1 MVTLG
6 YQSSAAYYGIAP
18 VVLYQGSQVTHVVKS
33 GSMLVLVPLAG
44 SLVIENE
51 NKGIKVNARSG
62 EPVIL
67 RRGTY
72 TIKAR
77 NRVVLLRGERCPT
90 AISR

>member
-6 YQSSAAYYGIAP
+6 YQTRAAYYGIAP
-18 VVLYQGSQVTHVVKS
+18 VVLYKGSQVTQVVES
-33 GSMLVLVPLAG
+33 GSMQVLILLAG
-44 SLVIENE
+44 SLAIENE
-51 NKGIKVNARSG
+51 DKLISAHAG

-72 TIKAR
+72 KIKAR
-77 NRVVLLRGERCPT
+77 TRVVLLRGERCPT